1 MVGES
6 EKQDDRRKKE
16 KSSNQFIVFRQS
28 NGEKMIHYIFL
39 FPLENTVSKNWLCL
53 LGRH

>member
-6 EKQDDRRKKE
+6 EEQDDHRKKE
-16 KSSNQFIVFRQS
+16 KSSNQFIAFRQS

-39 FPLENTVSKNWLCL
+39 FPLENAIKKQIIIAK
-53 LGRH
+53 